1 MTQEEK
7 SMVNGK
13 LCSVPDVIMHRKS
26 ECLNRSDEHRALEEV
41 DGAVRQIAAEIADMP
56 ITW

>member
-1 MTQEEK
+1 
-7 SMVNGK
+7 MVNGK